1 MKLAA
6 EGLDIRWEG
15 LRKRTKKSPPAA
27 DLIISVGGITVKYNV
42 YLRNKVELQFQST
55 DWSRAE
61 LAARLL
67 RLAGVSAEVNKMGD
81 RNVWL
86 VKATTDR
93 LAAGHEKLR
102 KVLAEIV
109 KAARNENYIDADKA
123 ERWLEKLERGL
134 VLKEGWP
141 KYEVRLTRRGALMV
155 KFTSTNSGNI
165 EREAQRL
172 RERGLKEGVHFTVK
186 MPKGGKKGYVYIR
199 REGLA
204 YAAWLSVYGSGRQRE
219 LAAEFVKYILQRAG
233 EEGEEVRKKAE
244 EIVKEGISKAGGAD

>member
-1 MKLAA
+1 
-6 EGLDIRWEG
+6 
-15 LRKRTKKSPPAA
+15 
-27 DLIISVGGITVKYNV
+27 LIISVGGITVKYNV
-42 YLRNKVELQFQST
+42 YLRNKVELLFHST

-81 RNVWL
+81 RNLWL
-86 VKATTDR
+86 VRATTDK

-102 KVLAEIV
+102 KALAEIV
-109 KAARNENYIDADKA
+109 KAARKENYIDASKA
-123 ERWLEKLERGL
+123 ERWLEKLEKGR

-141 KYEVRLTRRGALMV
+141 KYHVRLTRSGALEV
-155 KFTSTNSGNI
+155 KYQSTDPDSI
-165 EREAQRL
+165 AREAQRL
-172 RERGLKEGVHFTVK
+172 ENMGLLKGVHFSVK

-204 YAAWLSVYGSGRQRE
+204 YAAWLSVYGSKDQRK
-219 LAAEFVKYILQRAG
+219 LAADFVEYILQRAG